1 MADGSFF
8 AELRKRKVV
17 QAAAIYGAVAW
28 GLTEVVV
35 TIVEQL
41 FLPQWV
47 ATIAVIG
54 FVVGFPI
61 AMFLSWTFDITPE
74 GIQRTEVTS
83 RRGTASIV
91 LSMALLVAGTA
102 GLFLLIKPSI
112 QATDGRSAARD
123 IPPNSIAILP
133 FENVSQDEADA
144 YLSEGLSDELRDQ
157 LSRVAEMRIAARSS
171 SVAAVERGMDAI
183 SASDSLRVAHLVE
196 GSIRRQGRR
205 LKVSVQLIEGHTGLA
220 IWSDTYER
228 GTNELLSVQQTI
240 ADEVIRRVLPDAEG
254 IETNP
259 ATRDADANE
268 LMLLAHYYEQQ
279 VRDRQVVDI
288 ETLLEAI
295 RLYREATV
303 ADPESAIA
311 HSRLAGALLYLG
323 DLEAA
328 EAPINKALLLD
339 PTLSEV
345 QNTLGEFYWARGMP
359 EALAAFRRAVDL
371 NPNNAVALQNYALVT
386 SISIEEH
393 QGGNYAEMYRRAL
406 ELDPLS
412 LERHAAFG
420 EFLGRHGHAA
430 DVPKVI
436 QNIQSLFDDAESY
449 RVIDW
454 LYELIGDVDQS
465 IAWTLKARD
474 LEPDNEDHAERLSD
488 LFALLG
494 DTETALK
501 LDPSPTL
508 GVLFRMRR
516 YTELIDQAEF
526 RMIEEPNDI
535 EVRYLLALAYHF
547 TGANESAIHV
557 LSSTGL
563 PDTVLNDQARSVSEI
578 EAYMTLC
585 NSMIAS
591 GIPEVV
597 ELGQSLATWQD
608 GEDTPLWWGDI
619 GWIALYRSC
628 NYAVMEKDQQALEL
642 LPRIGESQRL
652 APMAVLRDSWC
663 FERYAENP
671 VYLGVVREQEERR
684 AALRKKLPDTLAR
697 HGVELWLKPGG

>member
-8 AELRKRKVV
+8 AELRQRKVV
-17 QAAAIYGAVAW
+17 QVAAIYGAVAW
-28 GLTEVVV
+28 GLTEVIV

-47 ATIAVIG
+47 STLAVIG
-54 FVVGFPI
+54 FVVGFPV
-61 AMFLSWTFDITPE
+61 AMFLSWTFDITSE

-91 LSMALLVAGTA
+91 FSMALLVAGTA

-112 QATDGRSAARD
+112 QQTDQTSAAAD
-123 IPPNSIAILP
+123 ILPNSIAILP
-133 FENVSQDEADA
+133 FENASQDEADA

-157 LSRVAEMRIAARSS
+157 LSRVAEIRIAARSS
-171 SVAAVERGMDAI
+171 SVAAAERGMDAI

-220 IWSDTYER
+220 VWSDTYER

-240 ADEVIRRVLPDAEG
+240 ADEVIQRVLPNAKG
-254 IETNP
+254 IVTNP

-279 VRDRQVVDI
+279 VRDRQVVDT
-288 ETLLEAI
+288 ETLLEVI
-295 RLYREATV
+295 RLYREATE
-303 ADPESAIA
+303 ADPDSAIA

-328 EAPINKALLLD
+328 EAPINRALLLD

-359 EALAAFRRAVDL
+359 EATTAFRRAVEL
-371 NPNNAVALQNYALVT
+371 NPNNANALQNYALVT

-393 QGGNYAEMYRRAL
+393 QGGNYAEMYQRAL
-406 ELDPLS
+406 ALDPLS
-412 LERHAAFG
+412 LRRHAALG
-420 EFLGRHGHAA
+420 EFLGQHGHAA

-436 QNIQSLFDDAESY
+436 QNIQALFDDAESY
-449 RVIDW
+449 RVIEW
-454 LYELIGDVDQS
+454 LYELIGELDQS

-474 LEPDNEDHAERLSD
+474 LEPGNPDHVERLLELYAIIGD
-488 LFALLG
+488 EETLLR
-494 DTETALK
+494 LN
-501 LDPSPTL
+501 PSPSP
-508 GVLFRMRR
+508 GVLFQMRR
-516 YTELIDQAEF
+516 YAEF
-526 RMIEEPNDI
+526 IDAAEFLMIEEPNDM
-535 EVRYLLALAYHF
+535 EVRYLLARAYHF
-547 TGANESAIHV
+547 TGAHESAIHV

-563 PDTVLNDQARSVSEI
+563 PDSVLNDQARSVSEI
-578 EAYMTLC
+578 EASMTLT
-585 NSMIAS
+585 NAMIAT
-591 GIPEVV
+591 GVPDVV

-619 GWIALYRSC
+619 GWIALHRSC
-628 NYAVMEKDQQALEL
+628 NHAVMERHEQALEL
-642 LPRIGESQRL
+642 LPRIAESRRL
-652 APMAVLRDSWC
+652 APMPVLRDSWC
-663 FERYAENP
+663 FEKYAENP
-671 VYLGVVREQEERR
+671 VYLGVVQEQEKRR
-684 AALRKKLPDTLAR
+684 EALRKKLPDTLAS
-697 HGVELWLKPGG
+697 HGVRL